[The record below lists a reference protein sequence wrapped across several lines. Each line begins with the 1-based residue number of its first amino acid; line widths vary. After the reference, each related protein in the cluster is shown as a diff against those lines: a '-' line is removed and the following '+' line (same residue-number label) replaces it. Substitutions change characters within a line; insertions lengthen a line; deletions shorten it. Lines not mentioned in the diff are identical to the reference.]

1 MSDATATGVRYDKG
15 RKETEAMKL
24 ISRSLALILV
34 LVLMCVAIPKAN
46 AVVMV
51 LESGE
56 TATFYLDYSNVCAV
70 DGEIVFSDPSIISNV
85 KYDISGSCMNG
96 LVENGRIFLY
106 AEGAEG
112 VSGRIGITITVH
124 SAAPKGSSCTV
135 TFRYAETAPGSDTP
149 GEIQTVKHT
158 VTVRTDDPVVTQ
170 PTEPKPTNPVVKYAD
185 TTALRE
191 QIQIAENL
199 TYYDYTKES
208 WSVVSQAVANGKNLL
223 NSTSQSKVD
232 QATKDL
238 KVALGNLVVMDYS
251 KLQAALDSAAD
262 MDKHEA
268 LAGLWSDFLT
278 ALENARVQRT
288 GGDQA
293 AADAAADELIA
304 AKEALLKGLGEL
316 GELVVVEKEV
326 FVEVDPTYPFC
337 NKPGHTV
344 ILIIMIVSLALNA
357 ALIGVI
363 AWYFYKKHRN
373 KRDDTPLVDY
383 NIEDDMPDIE
393 E

>member
-1 MSDATATGVRYDKG
+1 
-15 RKETEAMKL
+15 MKL
-24 ISRSLALILV
+24 ISKSLVLILTLV
-34 LVLMCVAIPKAN
+34 LVLACVPAAN

-51 LESGE
+51 LDPEE
-56 TATFYLDYSNVCAV
+56 TATFYLDYSDACAIE
-70 DGEIVFSDPSIISNV
+70 GEIVFSDPSIISNI
-85 KYDISGSCMNG
+85 KYDISGSGMSG

-106 AEGAEG
+106 TENVDGVEGK
-112 VSGRIGITITVH
+112 IGITITVH
-124 SAAPKGSSCTV
+124 SGAPKGSSCTV
-135 TFRYAETAPGSDTP
+135 TFRYAITEPGSDVP
-149 GEIQTVKHT
+149 GEIKTLKHT
-158 VTVRTDDPVVTQ
+158 VTVRTDEPAPTTPK
-170 PTEPKPTNPVVKYAD
+170 PTEPKPTNPAIKYAD
-185 TTALRE
+185 TSALKE

-208 WSVVSQAVANGKNLL
+208 WSAVSTALVVGKNLL
-223 NSTSQSKVD
+223 TSTNQSKVD

-238 KVALGNLVVMDYS
+238 KVALANLVAMDYS

-268 LAGLWSDFLT
+268 LAELWSDFLA
-278 ALENARVQRT
+278 ALENARKQRT

-304 AKEALLKGLGEL
+304 AKEALLKGLEEL